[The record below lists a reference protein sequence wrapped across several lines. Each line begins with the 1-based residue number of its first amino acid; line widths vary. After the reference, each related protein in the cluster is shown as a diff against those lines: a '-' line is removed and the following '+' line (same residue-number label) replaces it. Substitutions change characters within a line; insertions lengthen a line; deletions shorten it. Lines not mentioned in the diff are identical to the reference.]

1 MDAGP
6 VTEVRG
12 ARVVLRPLRADEF
25 DVLAAIRA
33 EAAGVIPDDQERLRD
48 RVAHSGEFH
57 RGEVLLGIESVEDGR
72 LVGEVQIRHPDHAFP
87 PGVWE
92 LGIEVF
98 DPADRGRGLG
108 GEATWLMSGL
118 AFEQLGANRV
128 QATTDMENAAMRGAL
143 ERLGFG
149 FEGVLRGF
157 WPVTEGT
164 PRDYAMYAITH
175 DDFQTRLREA

>member
-1 MDAGP
+1 VDAGT
-6 VTEVRG
+6 VTAVRG
-12 ARVVLRPLRADEF
+12 RVVVLRPLRPEEF
-25 DVLAAIRA
+25 DVLASVRA
-33 EAAGVIPDDQERLRD
+33 AAMGVSPDDQERLRD
-48 RVAHSGEFH
+48 RVEHSGEFH

-72 LVGEVQIRHPDHAFP
+72 LVGEVQIRHPEHAFP
-87 PGVWE
+87 AGVWE

-108 GEATWLMSGL
+108 GEATWLISGV

-128 QATTDMENAAMRGAL
+128 QATTDVENAAMRGAL

-157 WPVTEGT
+157 WPVPEGT
-164 PRDYAMYAITH
+164 PRDYAMYGITH
-175 DDFQTRLREA
+175 DDYLTKKRLR

>member
-1 MDAGP
+1 VDAGT
-6 VTEVRG
+6 VSEVRG
-12 ARVVLRPLRADEF
+12 QRVVLRPLRPDEF
-25 DVLAAIRA
+25 EVLAAVRA
-33 EAAGVIPDDQERLRD
+33 EAAGIIPDDQERLRD

-57 RGEVLLGIESVEDGR
+57 LGELLLGIESVEDGR
-72 LVGEVQIRHPDHAFP
+72 LVGEIQIRHPDHAFP

-98 DPADRGRGLG
+98 DPADRGRGFG

-118 AFEQLGANRV
+118 AFDRLGANRV
-128 QATTDMENAAMRGAL
+128 QATTDMENTAMRGAL

-164 PRDYAMYAITH
+164 PRDYAMYGLTAADYLTKG
-175 DDFQTRLREA
+175 TG